1 MKLEL
6 FIYKL
11 LDCTFSTLK
20 TILLYKNKKLLSA
33 ILNSMATFVY
43 LTMMVKLVKDN
54 SLTSVF
60 IITFATFIGT
70 YFPALL
76 LEKLEK
82 DKVWIFNITPDT
94 NERGK
99 LFADI
104 IRENNLPILTYKGFN
119 DKKEPVLCSKVFS
132 ETKANS
138 ELIKNLI
145 PDGFKYHIIEVK
157 SVKED

>member
-1 MKLEL
+1 MEL
-6 FIYKL
+6 FLYKL

-20 TILLYKNKKLLSA
+20 TILLYKNRKFLSA

-54 SLTSVF
+54 NLVSVLL
-60 IITFATFIGT
+60 ITLATFIGT

-76 LEKLEK
+76 LERLEG

-94 NERGK
+94 NENGK
-99 LFADI
+99 VFADK

-119 DKKEPVLCSKVFS
+119 DNKEPVLCSKVFS
-132 ETKANS
+132 ETKATS
-138 ELIKNLI
+138 KLIESLI
-145 PDGFKYHIIEVK
+145 PDNFKYHILEVK
-157 SVKED
+157 ATKDG